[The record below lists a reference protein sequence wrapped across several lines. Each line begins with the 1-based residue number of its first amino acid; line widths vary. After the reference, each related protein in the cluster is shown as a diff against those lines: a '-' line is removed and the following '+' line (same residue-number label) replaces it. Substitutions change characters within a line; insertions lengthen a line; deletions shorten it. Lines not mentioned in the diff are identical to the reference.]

1 MTDARPPRGPLVALG
16 VLSIVAFGGW
26 FYGFGVLL
34 EPIRQDTGWAETTLT
49 STYGASL
56 FLTGLGAAVGGAV
69 IDRRGGRTLL
79 VGAGVL
85 AGAALVATSFATSPA
100 AFAVAGAVAGGTI
113 GAGGYYHATQAI
125 IGRLAPEAR
134 TRGMTALTLWG
145 AFASPVFL
153 PLLGWTV
160 TAYGWRPTV
169 RGLAVAVAFAFL
181 AAAATIPADRVD
193 RDATGRPS
201 AFAALRR
208 TADDRVVGR
217 LYLSGLAAGIGTSV
231 LLLYQVPAMVAAGLS
246 LGVASSLA
254 GARGVVQLG
263 GRIPLPPV
271 VRRFGSYLALRVSL
285 VLAAVGAL
293 LLPFAGDLPTAVTF
307 TAVAGVAIGALA
319 ALEGIYAGDV
329 TAHEVLGTTLGAYSL
344 VRGIG
349 SAVGP
354 VLGGLLADAVGSRGP
369 TLALSAVALVTAALV
384 LRRPQAEGP
393 ADQSVAWPDPVAGT
407 GP

>member
-1 MTDARPPRGPLVALG
+1 MSHERPPRAPLVALG

-34 EPIRQDTGWAETTLT
+34 EPIRQDTGWDETTLT

-69 IDRRGGRTLL
+69 IDRRGGRVLL
-79 VGAGVL
+79 VAAGLL
-85 AGAALVATSFATSPA
+85 ATVGLVATSFATSA
-100 AFAVAGAVAGGTI
+100 ATFAVAGAVAGGTI

-134 TRGMTALTLWG
+134 TRGMTGLTLWG

-160 TAYGWRPTV
+160 TAFGWRPTV
-169 RGLAVAVAFAFL
+169 RGLAVVVGLAFL
-181 AAAATIPADRVD
+181 AAAATIPADD
-193 RDATGRPS
+193 PDGEATSRPS
-201 AFAALRR
+201 AFRSLTR
-208 TADDRVVGR
+208 TAGDPVVGR
-217 LYLSGLAAGIGTSV
+217 LYLSGFAAGIGTSV

-246 LGVASSLA
+246 LGVASTLA
-254 GARGVVQLG
+254 GARGIVQLA

-271 VRRFGSYLALRVSL
+271 VRRFGSFLTLRVSL

-293 LLPFAGDLPTAVTF
+293 ILPFAGDLPTAVTF

-329 TAHEVLGTTLGAYSL
+329 TDPDVLGTTLGAYSL

-349 SAVGP
+349 AAVGP
-354 VLGGLLADAVGSRGP
+354 VVGGLVADALGSRGP
-369 TLALSAVALVTAALV
+369 TLALSAAALVVAALV
-384 LRRPQAEGP
+384 LRAPRPARAEG
-393 ADQSVAWPDPVAGT
+393 QSAAVSGGAGA